1 MEIKEVLSHQ
11 FGNPAGTLGSLVGW
25 SMALKNRERNN
36 WAIEKMKICPDD
48 RILEIGFGPGYALKL
63 ISGMLSGGSI
73 VGVDRSEV
81 MYKQAF
87 KRNAEG
93 IHNKKVELLRG
104 GAWDV
109 MYPDN
114 SFDIIFAS
122 NVHFFWE
129 EPKEEMERLKA
140 LLKTGGKLC
149 LIFQPRWAKSDEHVK
164 QIAEDTKLEMKNAG
178 FKIDELAFKKMSSVT
193 CIYLCGIKT

>member
-1 MEIKEVLSHQ
+1 MELKEVLTHQ

-36 WAIEKMKICPDD
+36 WGIEKMKISPDD
-48 RILEIGFGPGYALKL
+48 KILEIGFGPGYALKL
-63 ISGMLSGGSI
+63 ISGMLVNGSI

-81 MYKQAF
+81 MYNQAF
-87 KRNAEG
+87 KRNSEG
-93 IHNKKVELLRG
+93 IQNKKVELLRG
-104 GAWDV
+104 CAWDV
-109 MYPDN
+109 MEPDN
-114 SFDIIFAS
+114 SFDKIFAC

-129 EPKEEMERLKA
+129 EPEEELKRLRA

-149 LIFQPRWAKSDEHVK
+149 LIFQPRWAKSQHHVK
-164 QIAEDTKLEMKNAG
+164 QIAEDTKLMMINAG
-178 FKIDELAFKKMSSVT
+178 LKIDELAFKSISPVT